1 MARLTD
7 RQRELLWQLG
17 ALFADGFAELT
28 MAEIASRLGC
38 SLRTLYGLAPS
49 RDELVLTVLDTHL
62 WHVGRDAMATVD
74 PQAAPLDALRGYL
87 AAATV
92 AVAGTTAAYARDLD
106 SMAAVQRRN
115 QEHADYVV
123 AVCRALLDW
132 AVERGDIALVDT
144 ASVARTLA
152 TLGQDYIR
160 PDVLPTLASSPKAA
174 ADEMVEIILRGLPR
188 PPSTPR
194 SGGTSRRQATQI
206 AARSR
211 GKHTGRTHDGT
222 A

>member
-1 MARLTD
+1 
-7 RQRELLWQLG
+7 
-17 ALFADGFAELT
+17 
-28 MAEIASRLGC
+28 
-38 SLRTLYGLAPS
+38 
-49 RDELVLTVLDTHL
+49 
-62 WHVGRDAMATVD
+62 
-74 PQAAPLDALRGYL
+74 
-87 AAATV
+87 
-92 AVAGTTAAYARDLD
+92 
-106 SMAAVQRRN
+106 MAAVQRRN

-132 AVERGDIALVDT
+132 AVERGDIAPVDT

-211 GKHTGRTHDGT
+211 GKHTGRTDDGT